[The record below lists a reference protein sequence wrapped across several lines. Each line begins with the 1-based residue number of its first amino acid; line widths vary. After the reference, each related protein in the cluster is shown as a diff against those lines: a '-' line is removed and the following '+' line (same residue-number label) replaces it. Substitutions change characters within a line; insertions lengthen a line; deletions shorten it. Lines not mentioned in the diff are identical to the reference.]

1 LPGLFASR
9 FALLFVLDVLP
20 DGPPARR
27 ATTSWWVY
35 RSWRRQ
41 LLCPPVGRDL
51 DGAQHSSRKAEE
63 RGDEFEGAANYDA
76 DEAEG
81 KQDEPDERIEDQ
93 GCEGQGP
100 AEEGEE
106 AKEKE
111 VEHRV
116 CVS

>member
-1 LPGLFASR
+1 VGRPLRGGCTGLGGASC
-9 FALLFVLDVLP
+9 F
-20 DGPPARR
+20 G
-27 ATTSWWVY
+27 
-35 RSWRRQ
+35 
-41 LLCPPVGRDL
+41 PPVGRDL

-76 DEAEG
+76 DETEG

-100 AEEGEE
+100 AKEGEE